1 MNYSLKELYQVVG
14 ISKQAV
20 HQYQM
25 RKQLFEAQLA
35 QLLLE
40 VEDLRRVHPGCGL
53 EKLYYTLQ
61 PDFIGRD
68 RFIAQLQMLGYGV
81 KKQRNYRLTTKRG
94 PIRYPNKIKGL
105 IIDAPMQIWQSD
117 ITYIRLQSRFYYA
130 VFLLD
135 VYSKIIVGHRV
146 SDHLRASAN
155 LAALKQALTKYG
167 APRYHHSDAGSQ
179 YGYKQ
184 YLELLKANGV
194 EISMGEKAQD
204 NAYAER
210 IHRTIKE
217 EYLDY
222 WYPKNLRQLKN
233 YTAKAV
239 KHYNEKRLHNSL
251 DRKTPFNFAQYWA
264 KLNAEQRPKLEIL

>member
-1 MNYSLKELYQVVG
+1 MFSQKLD
-14 ISKQAV
+14 
-20 HQYQM
+20 
-25 RKQLFEAQLA
+25 

-40 VEDLRRVHPGCGL
+40 VEDLRQVHPGCGL
-53 EKLYYTLQ
+53 EKLYYTLR

-68 RFIAQLQMLGYGV
+68 RFIAHLQELGYGV
-81 KKQRNYRLTTKRG
+81 KKQRNYRITTKSG

-135 VYSKIIVGHRV
+135 VYTKIIVGHRV

-155 LAALKQALTKYG
+155 LKALQQALAKYG
-167 APRYHHSDAGSQ
+167 APKYHHSDAGSQ
-179 YGYKQ
+179 YGYKL
-184 YLELLKANGV
+184 YLELLKANKV

-204 NAYAER
+204 NAFAER

-222 WYPKNLRQLKN
+222 WYPKDFRQLKR

-239 KHYNEKRLHNSL
+239 RHYNEKRLHNNL

-264 KLNAEQRPKLEIL
+264 KLNENQRPKLVIR